1 VSADGVGL
9 VFDIQPRPGSRR
21 EVRMTANDFGQT
33 RVTLA
38 AGALGTED
46 GMAVVAM
53 AADRRA
59 LAYSTKRN
67 RPRRKRVV

>member
-1 VSADGVGL
+1 
-9 VFDIQPRPGSRR
+9 
-21 EVRMTANDFGQT
+21 MTANDFGQT

-67 RPRRKRVV
+67 KPRRKRVV